1 MNDGISFDE
10 PPPAIGR
17 TVRCAGRD
25 YEFSAAIRRPARG
38 PRRRH
43 APRARDGPA
52 DAVRRHGGPGPPPRA
67 RDLGSRIRPSPAG
80 RSLTHEQRDH
90 PSLDLAAGRRDHA
103 IGGVRLQPRRD
114 HPGRVR
120 QPDGHA
126 ARSPPA
132 RRPSCSR
139 RTAGSTSSRRTPAA
153 SACWPRRPRRRSGWP
168 ITRIRNSRASTPGR
182 PPRASRRPW
191 ASWRPS
197 SPPWDHFQVQTSGNI
212 GGAVTVSA
220 IGDSGALS
228 GGGPGGGTGLNIT
241 QSYSPIT
248 TVTDSSGATI
258 NWATANNQL
267 VVLTGS
273 DTIAFSGIA
282 AGQTVKLTVQQA
294 ASGGPYTPTFATGG
308 VTYKWLGTP
317 GFTAPPFPTTASAYQ
332 LVGFYAVSTT
342 ILLCSWGLNSAS

>member
-1 MNDGISFDE
+1 M
-10 PPPAIGR
+10 
-17 TVRCAGRD
+17 
-25 YEFSAAIRRPARG
+25 
-38 PRRRH
+38 
-43 APRARDGPA
+43 
-52 DAVRRHGGPGPPPRA
+52 
-67 RDLGSRIRPSPAG
+67 
-80 RSLTHEQRDH
+80 
-90 PSLDLAAGRRDHA
+90 LA
-103 IGGVRLQPRRD
+103 
-114 HPGRVR
+114 
-120 QPDGHA
+120 
-126 ARSPPA
+126 
-132 RRPSCSR
+132 C
-139 RTAGSTSSRRTPAA
+139 
-153 SACWPRRPRRRSGWP
+153 
-168 ITRIRNSRASTPGR
+168 
-182 PPRASRRPW
+182 RRPW
-191 ASWRPS
+191 ACSSPS
-197 SPPWDHFQVQTSGNI
+197 SPHGRIARSRPRATS
-212 GGAVTVSA
+212 AALVTVSA